1 MTRVVLV
8 TGANRGV
15 GQELARQLALR
26 GDVVVLT
33 ARDLGKA
40 ERTAA
45 ALPGHERVLARRLD
59 VTDPASIQRV
69 AADLDRRYG
78 RLDVLVNNAAIHY
91 DTWQQASTADLQT
104 VKEALEIN
112 LLGAWQTSLTLLP
125 LLHRDPDRG
134 ARRAASLPWR
144 GEGDPA
150 VGWPAGHR
158 SRAMQAFV
166 ASQRRWLVVE
176 RLPAYAPELN
186 PVEALWANLKGKGGE
201 LATSPAT
208 PSTRLPWLPLGA
220 PTGYGNPRTC
230 RTGSFAAAACPCGEQ
245 RRT

>member
-91 DTWQQASTADLQT
+91 DTWQQASTADLR
-104 VKEALEIN
+104 VVREALEVN
-112 LLGAWQTSLTLLP
+112 LLGAWQTSLAFLP
-125 LLHRDPDRG
+125 LLRRSGHGRIVNVSSEAGSLAIMDGGTPAYNVSKAALNALTRMLAGELRRDRVLVNAVCPGWVATDMGGPGGRPVAEG
-134 ARRAASLPWR
+134 AASVLWAVDLPDDGPTGGFYRDGHPLPW
-144 GEGDPA
+144 
-150 VGWPAGHR
+150 
-158 SRAMQAFV
+158 
-166 ASQRRWLVVE
+166 
-176 RLPAYAPELN
+176 
-186 PVEALWANLKGKGGE
+186 
-201 LATSPAT
+201 
-208 PSTRLPWLPLGA
+208 
-220 PTGYGNPRTC
+220 
-230 RTGSFAAAACPCGEQ
+230 
-245 RRT
+245 

>member
-69 AADLDRRYG
+69 AADLDRRYS

-91 DTWQQASTADLQT
+91 DTWQQASTADLR
-104 VKEALEIN
+104 VVREALEVN
-112 LLGAWQTSLTLLP
+112 LLGAWQTSLAFLP
-125 LLHRDPDRG
+125 LLRRSGHGRIVNVSSEAGSLAIMDGGTPAYNVSKAALNALTRMLAGELRRDRVLVNAVCPGWVATDMGGPGGRPVAEG
-134 ARRAASLPWR
+134 AASVLWAVDLPDDGPTGGFYRDGHPLPW
-144 GEGDPA
+144 
-150 VGWPAGHR
+150 
-158 SRAMQAFV
+158 
-166 ASQRRWLVVE
+166 
-176 RLPAYAPELN
+176 
-186 PVEALWANLKGKGGE
+186 
-201 LATSPAT
+201 
-208 PSTRLPWLPLGA
+208 
-220 PTGYGNPRTC
+220 
-230 RTGSFAAAACPCGEQ
+230 
-245 RRT
+245 